1 VYYWQVA
8 AKNSGGSSSSAIW
21 SFTTL
26 VAAPVLTAPA
36 AGATGVTLTPTLSWT
51 AAARATSYDVYFG
64 TAASPPLAT
73 NTTGTS
79 YAPGTLAAGTVYY
92 WRVSARNSSGSNS
105 SATWSFTT
113 QVAPPAL
120 VSPASGAASVAQTP
134 SLSWNASAGAASY
147 DVYFGTSSPPPLAGN
162 TTGRSYAP
170 GTLQGDTVY
179 YWQVAAKNS
188 GGSASS
194 AIWSFT
200 TVMAAPVLTA
210 PAKGAT
216 NVPLAPAL
224 TWSAVAGATSHD
236 VYFGTATSPPLAANT
251 TATSYTPGKLGG
263 ATPYY
268 WRVVAKNSGGS
279 NSSAT
284 WSFTTQVAAPILVS
298 PASGATGVSQTTPL
312 SWNASTG
319 ATSYDVYFGTSSP
332 PALAGNTTGR
342 SYAPGSLL
350 KATVYYWRVTA
361 KNSGGSADS
370 AIWSFTTR

>member
-1 VYYWQVA
+1 
-8 AKNSGGSSSSAIW
+8 
-21 SFTTL
+21 
-26 VAAPVLTAPA
+26 
-36 AGATGVTLTPTLSWT
+36 
-51 AAARATSYDVYFG
+51 
-64 TAASPPLAT
+64 
-73 NTTGTS
+73 
-79 YAPGTLAAGTVYY
+79 
-92 WRVSARNSSGSNS
+92 
-105 SATWSFTT
+105 
-113 QVAPPAL
+113 
-120 VSPASGAASVAQTP
+120 
-134 SLSWNASAGAASY
+134 
-147 DVYFGTSSPPPLAGN
+147 
-162 TTGRSYAP
+162 
-170 GTLQGDTVY
+170 
-179 YWQVAAKNS
+179 
-188 GGSASS
+188 
-194 AIWSFT
+194 
-200 TVMAAPVLTA
+200 
-210 PAKGAT
+210 
-216 NVPLAPAL
+216 
-224 TWSAVAGATSHD
+224 